1 MKFEWDEEKNKSNIN
16 KHSIDFA
23 DAQFVFLDPCYW
35 EIYDEEHSISEERWR
50 IIGKVK
56 EVLVVIVTIR
66 GDVMKIISARE
77 ATPLER
83 KAYYEYCAQF
93 FG

>member
-1 MKFEWDEEKNKSNIN
+1 MKFEWAEEKNKSNIN
-16 KHSIDFA
+16 KHGIDFA
-23 DAQFVFLDPCYW
+23 DAQFVFLDPCHW
-35 EIYDEEHSISEERWR
+35 EIYDEEHSISEERWK

-66 GDVMKIISARE
+66 GEVTRIVSARE

-83 KAYYEYCAQF
+83 KAYYEYSSQF